1 MPSRTSV
8 LSILFD
14 IGRDTESRIYAAET
28 LIITQ
33 EQEQNSNYFFVMFID
48 PISVRTFTSV
58 LLLSPLRERNDD

>member
-33 EQEQNSNYFFVMFID
+33 EQEHNSNYFFCKVY
-48 PISVRTFTSV
+48 
-58 LLLSPLRERNDD
+58 